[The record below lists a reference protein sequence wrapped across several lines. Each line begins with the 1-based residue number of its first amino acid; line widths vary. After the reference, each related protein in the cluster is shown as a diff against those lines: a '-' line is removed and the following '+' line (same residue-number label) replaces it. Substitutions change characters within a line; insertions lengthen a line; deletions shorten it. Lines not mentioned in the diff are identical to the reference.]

1 LPCWRARPPTDV
13 VFRQPAASPISRSGW
28 SLRLIGGIG
37 VVCAYVP
44 NGQAVG
50 SDKYAYKL
58 AWLDALTRLARRVN
72 WPANPRLVVAGDFN
86 IAPGRPRRAQPGG
99 LGRPDPVLRTRAER
113 PSSACWT
120 LGLKDSF
127 RLFEQPEK
135 SFSWWDY
142 RMLGFQKNQRTSDRP
157 HPALGE
163 ARRALYGS
171 RHQPG
176 SAQARAAIRSRAG
189 DRRSQRTQQTQRFM
203 NTAARNLPQRPCS
216 PSTPRCAHCLPNRW
230 PNLCQAMSAREL
242 PAGTQLFAEHQD
254 CMGFP
259 LLLAGTIKVVKS
271 TATGREML
279 LYRVEPGGSCIIS
292 SSCLLGHTP
301 YSARGIAET
310 PLSLLL
316 LPITL
321 FERLVA
327 DNALFRD
334 FVFHLF
340 AERIAEL
347 MQLVEEVA
355 FHRLDQRLAKL
366 LLARGD
372 QPSAPRTRPWPRN
385 SAASARSSAACSR
398 AFAVQGLVR
407 LGREQITVI
416 DQAGLQQLADN
427 KPLSDAPTSLCD
439 RGYIQP
445 SGSCVIWPRQPQT
458 LTEPIMKTNVGG
470 IDKILRIVVGIALIS
485 HGRPG
490 GRRRLGLDRCSTRC

>member
-1 LPCWRARPPTDV
+1 
-13 VFRQPAASPISRSGW
+13 
-28 SLRLIGGIG
+28 
-37 VVCAYVP
+37 
-44 NGQAVG
+44 
-50 SDKYAYKL
+50 
-58 AWLDALTRLARRVN
+58 
-72 WPANPRLVVAGDFN
+72 
-86 IAPGRPRRAQPGG
+86 
-99 LGRPDPVLRTRAER
+99 
-113 PSSACWT
+113 
-120 LGLKDSF
+120 
-127 RLFEQPEK
+127 
-135 SFSWWDY
+135 
-142 RMLGFQKNQRTSDRP
+142 
-157 HPALGE
+157 
-163 ARRALYGS
+163 
-171 RHQPG
+171 
-176 SAQARAAIRSRAG
+176 
-189 DRRSQRTQQTQRFM
+189 M
-203 NTAARNLPQRPCS
+203 NTVARNLPPSLLALYPALRSLS
-216 PSTPRCAHCLPNRW
+216 PEQVAELG
-230 PNLCQAMSAREL
+230 QAMSAREL

-366 LLARGD
+366 LLARGEIIRATH
-372 QPSAPRTRPWPRN
+372 QTLAEELGSVREIV
-385 SAASARSSAACSR
+385 SR
-398 AFAVQGLVR
+398 LLKGFAVQGLVR

-416 DQAGLQQLADN
+416 DQAGLQQLAEN
-427 KPLSDAPTSLCD
+427 S
-439 RGYIQP
+439 R
-445 SGSCVIWPRQPQT
+445 
-458 LTEPIMKTNVGG
+458 
-470 IDKILRIVVGIALIS
+470 
-485 HGRPG
+485 
-490 GRRRLGLDRCSTRC
+490 